1 VRAADDAPAAA
12 DPYTVLMAGGLPS
25 LVHMGLW
32 TDPDAR
38 NGSSYEWLHTPV
50 RPTVQAPPPPP
61 PPPRRRGRRFVAG
74 IIAATVAV
82 AALTSGAVV
91 LLTDGGGSVTRVAP
105 LPVSKGGASKTRY
118 NQIYDRVSAGV
129 VSIRVR
135 TGNGGASGSGFVI
148 DGNGTIVT
156 NDHVVEDASSVQVR
170 FDDQGAL
177 IPARVVGTDPSS
189 DLAVLHVDPARV
201 DLHPLTLA
209 DSRSVR
215 VGDNAIAIGFPLGL
229 DRTATAGIVSGLG
242 RTIEAPNGFT
252 IDNVIQTDAPINPGN
267 SGGPLLDDRGRV
279 IGVNSQ
285 IATAGSQG
293 SVGIGFAV
301 PSNTVRDV
309 IPRLE
314 RGQTIKRAYLGV
326 STTEV
331 ASGRGARIATVTPG
345 GPGERAGLRPG
356 TGATGV
362 GGDVILSVDGKAISS
377 PDDLS
382 STIAGHKPGD
392 VVKVTVRRNGRE
404 QVVDVTLGDRPQN
417 APATNSP

>member
-1 VRAADDAPAAA
+1 
-12 DPYTVLMAGGLPS
+12 
-25 LVHMGLW
+25 MGLW

-50 RPTVQAPPPPP
+50 RPTVQSPPPPP

-74 IIAATVAV
+74 VLAAVVAL
-82 AALTSGAVV
+82 AALTSAAVV
-91 LLTDGGGSVTRVAP
+91 LLTGNGGGGEVKTVAP
-105 LPVSKGGASKTRY
+105 LPVSKGTAGKTRY
-118 NQIYDRVSAGV
+118 NQIYQRVSAGV

-135 TGNGGASGSGFVI
+135 TGNSGASGSGFVV

-170 FDDQGAL
+170 FDDKGAL

-189 DLAVLHVDPARV
+189 DIPVLHVDPARV
-201 DLHPLTLA
+201 TLHPLTLA
-209 DSRSVR
+209 DSRNVR

-309 IPRLE
+309 VPRLE
-314 RGQTIKRAYLGV
+314 RGQSIKRAYLGV
-326 STTEV
+326 STAEAGAAGGARV
-331 ASGRGARIATVTPG
+331 ASVTPG
-345 GPGERAGLRPG
+345 GPGERAGLRSG
-356 TGATGV
+356 SSLTGAGA
-362 GGDVILSVDGKAISS
+362 DVILSVNGKQITG

-382 STIAGHKPGD
+382 STIASRKPGD
-392 VVKVTVRRNGRE
+392 VVRLLVRRGGRE
-404 QVVDVTLGDRPQN
+404 QPVDVTLGDRPQN
-417 APATNSP
+417 APSTNSP